1 MSSLPL
7 WITILGGLTVVTA
20 CLGLGFG
27 LNRVRFTR
35 VRKRL
40 HKRNRQLDEALD
52 QLRVANARIAEAMTD
67 VDQARSQADSA
78 TKAKGEFLA
87 TMSHEI
93 RTPMNGVIGMT
104 SILLDTELDSEQRE
118 YTDVIRSS
126 GDSLLTIINDIL
138 DFSKI
143 EAGQLDL
150 EEYSFQ
156 IRECLE
162 DALDLMAVKVGEKNL
177 ELSCL
182 VESNVPHAL
191 VGDSTRLRQVVVNLI
206 GNAVKFTSE
215 GEIAVTVGAQLLK
228 EGLYE
233 IRGSVRDTGIGIDK
247 AGMSRLF
254 KAFSQVDS
262 STTRRF
268 GGTGLGLAIC
278 KQLVELMEGR
288 IWVESEEGKG
298 STFHFTVRMRRCN
311 LPESN
316 LDYSALEGLRILVVD
331 DNETNRRILELQS
344 LAWAMQP
351 IMADSPGNA
360 LGILE
365 DESPMDLIVLD
376 MQMPEMDGLEL
387 AKLLDRHPKTAGTP
401 IILLS
406 SIGHRIDVAGT
417 PVRQAL
423 SKPVRQER
431 LFTALLDAVGERGVR
446 TNQEPPVALEHL
458 AERLPLRILLA
469 EDNRINQKVALR
481 LLERLGYGADVAAN
495 GAEALEAMHRQH
507 YDLVLMDMQM
517 PEMDGLEATRRIRSE
532 FPQEQQPR
540 IVAMTAN
547 SMKSDRDQ
555 CIEAGMD
562 DFVSKPVK
570 WESLVEAI
578 GRCELIPG

>member
-20 CLGLGFG
+20 CLRLGFG

-268 GGTGLGLAIC
+268 GGTGLGLSISR
-278 KQLVELMEGR
+278 QLIELMGGN
-288 IWVESEEGKG
+288 IGVQSTLG
-298 STFHFTVRMRRCN
+298 SGSVFTATVSLPVGAAPQRSTPAPAASGPVSLGLHVLVAEDQRVNQRLANRMLMRLGCTAEIVADGQQAIERAVQGGV
-311 LPESN
+311 
-316 LDYSALEGLRILVVD
+316 DAIL
-331 DNETNRRILELQS
+331 
-344 LAWAMQP
+344 
-351 IMADSPGNA
+351 
-360 LGILE
+360 
-365 DESPMDLIVLD
+365 MDL
-376 MQMPEMDGLEL
+376 QMPVLGGLDATRELRERGVAIPIIAFTASAVKGTRESCLEAGMTGFVTKPLSL
-387 AKLLDRHPKTAGTP
+387 AKL
-401 IILLS
+401 
-406 SIGHRIDVAGT
+406 
-417 PVRQAL
+417 Q
-423 SKPVRQER
+423 
-431 LFTALLDAVGERGVR
+431 
-446 TNQEPPVALEHL
+446 
-458 AERLPLRILLA
+458 
-469 EDNRINQKVALR
+469 
-481 LLERLGYGADVAAN
+481 
-495 GAEALEAMHRQH
+495 EALQVIEGT
-507 YDLVLMDMQM
+507 DT
-517 PEMDGLEATRRIRSE
+517 PDGARS
-532 FPQEQQPR
+532 
-540 IVAMTAN
+540 
-547 SMKSDRDQ
+547 
-555 CIEAGMD
+555 
-562 DFVSKPVK
+562 
-570 WESLVEAI
+570 
-578 GRCELIPG
+578 